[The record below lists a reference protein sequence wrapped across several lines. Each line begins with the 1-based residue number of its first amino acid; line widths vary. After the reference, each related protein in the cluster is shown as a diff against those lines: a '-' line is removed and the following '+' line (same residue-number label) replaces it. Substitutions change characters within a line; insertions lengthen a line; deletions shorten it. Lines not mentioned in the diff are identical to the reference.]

1 MAKKQKWFQK
11 TEKILYEYKTFDAA
25 IRVLEAERTRL
36 LGPLSEDI
44 MPPLGTSVV
53 KLGQGSTKT
62 PFNTSQ
68 TERYGIK
75 RAEISTRGLGRV
87 ESKLLKLKRQR
98 DSIREARQTLPEIE
112 QQFVWLKYDLE
123 KTHRETRNALKQI
136 TVSMSESTYF
146 RLRQKTLKKIAKFMR
161 VI

>member
-62 PFNTSQ
+62 VSYTHLDVYKRQERRISSSWVSAASNSSFVSAKRSCRKETVKLVTSEPFSWTKSM
-68 TERYGIK
+68 YK
-75 RAEISTRGLGRV
+75 RATVLTMSV
-87 ESKLLKLKRQR
+87 
-98 DSIREARQTLPEIE
+98 AR
-112 QQFVWLKYDLE
+112 
-123 KTHRETRNALKQI
+123 
-136 TVSMSESTYF
+136 
-146 RLRQKTLKKIAKFMR
+146 
-161 VI
+161 